1 MATKRSSFKP
11 ASESLGFLLADTTRL
26 MRRVSAIYLEEHQ
39 ITVAQM
45 RALIYVGRR
54 EGIRQVELADLLEIQ
69 PITLARLIDQ
79 LSKSGLVERRSDPK
93 DRRAF
98 QLYLTDAAAPLIA
111 FIGERSERF
120 QQQAFEGLT
129 ADQIETFF
137 ISLNKVHNNLSAL
150 LRNPQHLRD
159 GAHS

>member
-1 MATKRSSFKP
+1 MSSKRLVP
-11 ASESLGFLLADTTRL
+11 AFRPADESLGFLLGDTTRL

-54 EGIRQVELADLLEIQ
+54 EGIRQVELAEILEIQ
-69 PITLARLIDQ
+69 PITLARLIDH
-79 LSKSGLVERRSDPK
+79 LSENGLVERRADPR

-98 QLYLTDAAAPLIA
+98 QLFLTDAAAPLIA
-111 FIGERSERF
+111 LINDRSDVF

-129 ADQIETFF
+129 PDQIETFF
-137 ISLNKVHNNLSAL
+137 LSLNKVHDNLSAL
-150 LRNPQHLRD
+150 LR
-159 GAHS
+159 